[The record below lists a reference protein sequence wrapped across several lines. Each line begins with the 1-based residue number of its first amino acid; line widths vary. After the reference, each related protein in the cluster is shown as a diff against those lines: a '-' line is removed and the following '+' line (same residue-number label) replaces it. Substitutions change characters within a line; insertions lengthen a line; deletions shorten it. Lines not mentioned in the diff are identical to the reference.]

1 VIAVHVCFGK
11 LCLNLACTLRL
22 EGKKIPVLGLGAPW
36 RNQIRKPQ
44 SLNVLEL
51 KPLDE

>member
-1 VIAVHVCFGK
+1 MVAVHVDFGK
-11 LCLNLACTLRL
+11 LCLNLACTRRPK
-22 EGKKIPVLGLGAPW
+22 GKKIAVLGLSAPW

-44 SLNVLEL
+44 SLNVLKR

>member
-1 VIAVHVCFGK
+1 VIAVYVCFGK
-11 LCLNLACTLRL
+11 LCLDLARTVRL
-22 EGKKIPVLGLGAPW
+22 KGKKIAVLGLGAPW

-44 SLNVLEL
+44 SLNVLEF